1 MGRVSG
7 RATRTIALLMV
18 AVFVSI
24 SLAEATG
31 VESITTLAPA
41 LAEVSSAD
49 ASMLLATARGAKEFI
64 RKGVPQGVLVIDGG
78 WKIQDGKYTGSGK
91 NKMVI
96 ADHTLEAGNF
106 DIEVKMTL
114 NKVGS
119 NYAGI
124 QFGQGR
130 LVLGGDG
137 SKLVF
142 RGYPKDDRRVE
153 ICPLADY
160 VSQGEAFQVRIRRRG
175 NQLLLFINGNRIHSE
190 KGVAGPIGEFG
201 IIAGDGPTEVQ
212 SFRASGNL
220 RASGRKQRVN
230 REANKALNR
239 DERITRSLEG
249 GIDFILDQA
258 LVDPAG
264 VSPSRPEAIPGARA
278 LEAYALIVAGIDAS
292 HPVVRAHLDACSKAM
307 PTQRRIYDVSCWTFA
322 LDAAISQAE
331 QDALLLQP
339 ELNDIHLL
347 KLARNHRTELD
358 IAAKIILSAQ
368 NQTGGWRYLHSA
380 TDADTSVTQFAS
392 LAVGVFA
399 RRGIEISDECWLGMT
414 NYCLSVQMPSGDEVS
429 PIIILE
435 PERETGQEE
444 DQGGTA
450 VAEIE
455 PRALS
460 APEMQ
465 KAWKRGFH
473 YEDKAPKSGS
483 WNMTCAG
490 ASSLLVVHRFG
501 KESLTAEL
509 RKKVRASLRDAVA
522 WIEADWKPHDNFYGM
537 YSLEKVGDLGEVH
550 TFGEHDWYLEMSD
563 YLLDSQQNE
572 GNWSDGQASYHG
584 ESDRLNT
591 SLALL
596 ILKRASAL
604 LTRGPRDV
612 VIYTGGVRSDQAS
625 SDEWILIPRLGT
637 SVHLPSLVR
646 TLRLRPHPKMLRM
659 LEEMAQSLPSW
670 KRPLMVPYLALIR
683 EKVNSRGV
691 RKLLDR
697 CEETIRPNGFADPE
711 EMVGWYQTWSR
722 AREIGED
729 QLPEAG
735 DELIGIAKA
744 AAGDPVL
751 RETAIRAA
759 LQLGL
764 QKSARLMV
772 QDLESKHYD
781 LRMLGYQGIRALF
794 SDSPPD
800 FDPELPVGSQQPRID
815 KIRSWV
821 ETRL

>member
-175 NQLLLFINGNRIHSE
+175 NQLLLFINGKRIHSE

-239 DERITRSLEG
+239 DERITRSIEG

-307 PTQRRIYDVSCWTFA
+307 PTQRRIYDVTCWTFA

-347 KLARNHRTELD
+347 KLARNHRKDLD

-473 YEDKAPKSGS
+473 YADKAPKSGS

-563 YLLDSQQNE
+563 YLLDRQQNE
-572 GNWSDGQASYHG
+572 GNWSDGENSYPG

-625 SDEWILIPRLGT
+625 SDEWVLIPRLGT

-646 TLRLRPHPKMLRM
+646 TLRLRPHPQMLRM

>member
-1 MGRVSG
+1 MGRVPG
-7 RATRTIALLMV
+7 RATRAIALLLV
-18 AVFVSI
+18 TTVVSI
-24 SLAEATG
+24 SLAEAKG
-31 VESITTLAPA
+31 VGSITPLAPA
-41 LAEVSSAD
+41 SAEVSSA
-49 ASMLLATARGAKEFI
+49 RGAKQFI

-78 WKIQDGKYTGSGK
+78 WKIQDEKYIGSGK

-119 NYAGI
+119 NYAGF

-175 NQLLLFINGNRIHSE
+175 NQLLLFINGKRIHSE

-239 DERITRSLEG
+239 DERITRSIEG

-292 HPVVRAHLDACSKAM
+292 HPVVRSHLDACSKAM
-307 PTQRRIYDVSCWTFA
+307 PSARRIYDVSCWTFA

-339 ELNDIHLL
+339 ELTDIHLL
-347 KLARNHRTELD
+347 TLARNHRKDLD

-444 DQGGTA
+444 ARGGTV

-473 YEDKAPKSGS
+473 YADKAPKSGS

-563 YLLDSQQNE
+563 YLLDRQQNE
-572 GNWSDGQASYHG
+572 GNWSDGENSYPG

-591 SLALL
+591 SFALL

-612 VIYTGGVRSDQAS
+612 VIYTGGVRAGQQS
-625 SDEWILIPRLGT
+625 SDEWVLIPRLGT

-646 TLRLRPHPKMLRM
+646 TLRLRPHPQMLRM

-670 KRPLMVPYLALIR
+670 RRPTMVPYLALVR

-691 RKLLDR
+691 RKILDR
-697 CEETIRPNGFADPE
+697 CEESIRPNGFSDPE
-711 EMVGWYQTWSR
+711 EMADWYRTWSR

-735 DELIGIAKA
+735 DELIGIAEA

-772 QDLESKHYD
+772 EDLQSKHYD
-781 LRMLGYQGIRALF
+781 LRMLGYQGIRSLF

-800 FDPELPVGSQQPRID
+800 FDPEESVGSQQPQIE

-821 ETRL
+821 ESRL